1 MFERIPNLVD
11 LTVFA
16 AMALLCALVV
26 AVSPRHDS
34 ALFFASVPL
43 FFVSSMMGLRR
54 SRQRAGEANS
64 SPTDK
69 TQP

>member
-16 AMALLCALVV
+16 AMALLCTLVV

-34 ALFFASVPL
+34 ALFFAGVPL

-54 SRQRAGEANS
+54 SRQRAGEAKLKS
-64 SPTDK
+64 RG
-69 TQP
+69 QE